1 MREFLD
7 HFIRTLKKL
16 ETQRRVANLGPQ
28 TFFCFHF
35 FGGNRDG
42 EGSVLHHEVHEPS
55 RDDDLLHHGFALDV
69 ARGHGTGLFEELFPP
84 ASGSALKFLRSLPL
98 I

>member
-1 MREFLD
+1 MRGGFRNIAGNSASGIFRESEG
-7 HFIRTLKKL
+7 KKD
-16 ETQRRVANLGPQ
+16 AAP
-28 TFFCFHF
+28 
-35 FGGNRDG
+35 

-69 ARGHGTGLFEELFPP
+69 ARGHGAGLFEELFL
-84 ASGSALKFLRSLPL
+84 SRLWQRLKFLRSLPL